1 MLSSA
6 KKRYLLTIYEL
17 GEYGNDVFSKD
28 IAASLNVK
36 RPSVAKMLKA
46 MEEENLFCKE
56 YYGKVQLSELGARIA
71 NQLYTKYLLLYTFF
85 CEFLQVSKEDARS
98 DAILCLCDLSE
109 DSAEKIASL
118 VLEKQGKMQV

>member
-6 KKRYLLTIYEL
+6 KKRYLLTVYEL
-17 GEYGNDVFSKD
+17 GQNGNEVFSKD

-36 RPSVAKMLKA
+36 RPSVSKMLKS

-56 YYGKVQLSELGARIA
+56 SYGKVQLSENGARIA
-71 NQLYTKYLLLYTFF
+71 NRLYTNYLLLFTFF
-85 CEFLQVSKEDARS
+85 CEHLKVSRKDARH
-98 DAILCLCDLSE
+98 DAIVCLCDLSE

-118 VLEKQGKMQV
+118 VLED